1 MEVKT
6 LKIPAALHQKLKVKA
21 AVEKTTIEKIAEK
34 ALEKAVK

>member
-6 LKIPAALHQKLKVKA
+6 LKISAALHYKLKMKA
-21 AVEKTTIEKIAEK
+21 AAEKTTIEKIAEK